1 MYGLLRGQHAAMAG
15 CVVEDVAERRP
26 VALGVLVDGDGGRGG
41 IVEEASEAAGAAY
54 GGGGGGD
61 VAVPDR
67 IVYHRCGYKGIAGVG
82 IQGKSSKK

>member
-67 IVYHRCGYKGIAGVG
+67 IVYHR
-82 IQGKSSKK
+82 